1 MHAMS
6 WDDKIAYKRDLINFL
21 FWVFFQTNTEHFQC
35 RRQCHEGITKRI
47 GLFPHGPVP
56 AGGLEPL
63 PGKVMT
69 TLVSFIIQGDLKVFV
84 YKQHKGE
91 EPPKKA
97 IASQPIDQRLAASDP
112 ILIWAYI
119 FGPDSVSA
127 DIGT

>member
-1 MHAMS
+1 MP
-6 WDDKIAYKRDLINFL
+6 WKYYKP
-21 FWVFFQTNTEHFQC
+21 
-35 RRQCHEGITKRI
+35 I

-63 PGKVMT
+63 PGKIMT
-69 TLVSFIIQGDLKVFV
+69 TPLSFILQGDLKVFV

-97 IASQPIDQRLAASDP
+97 IASQPIHQILAASDR

-119 FGPDSVSA
+119 FGLDSVSA
-127 DIGT
+127 DTGTKYQRQQSIFQSICLTNITNNDINKYSS